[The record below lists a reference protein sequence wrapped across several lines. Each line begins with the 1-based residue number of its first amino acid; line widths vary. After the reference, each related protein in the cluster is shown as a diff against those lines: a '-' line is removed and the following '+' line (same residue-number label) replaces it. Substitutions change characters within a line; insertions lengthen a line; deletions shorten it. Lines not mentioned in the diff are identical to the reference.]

1 MWLLYL
7 FIILFFIFY
16 LTKKN
21 IKTMKTVIPSYTEF
35 VLLCFSKMAVTK
47 FVNRVRND

>member
-16 LTKKN
+16 LTKEK
-21 IKTMKTVIPSYTEF
+21 IKTKTVIPSYTEF
-35 VLLCFSKMAVTK
+35 VLLCFSKMAVK